1 MFRNLILLAI
11 AAFATAFIASKIIK
25 GSKGNY
31 ADNILQQDKNKK
43 RTAKTCGPDWELINS
58 LTEETPIPIIPGTG
72 KYSWKI
78 STKSDSAQ
86 IYFNQ
91 GMNMYYSFH
100 IIEAM
105 ASFKKAAK
113 FDPGCAILYWAQ
125 ALTYGPNINDLGY
138 VASPAALQ
146 ATTMAEQLSGKAN
159 AMEKALINAM
169 TVRYTADSADATRAK
184 LNIQYT
190 AMMKKVYDDFSR
202 NADAQALYADAMML
216 EHPWDLWN
224 IDGTPKPWTPLIEKV
239 LEKLLVT
246 APDHPGANHY
256 YIHVME
262 PSPFAARAL
271 PSANRMGKLTP
282 GLSHTVHMPSHIYL
296 RTGQYN
302 TGAAVNENALNGYK
316 KVLAIYN
323 PVAASDFLYVIHN
336 IHMQTTVG
344 MLAGRKAYSVQSAKQ
359 TAASVPET
367 YSLAPAPFGSGA
379 QYILMI
385 PTLVNIRFG
394 NWNELLTT
402 QQPDSKMIYAS
413 ILFHFGKGMAL
424 AHQSKIAAANNELQQ
439 MQVAMKDSGLYLPFG
454 VFSPALDGAIVAQ
467 NLLTGSIAMAEK
479 KYTDAIKAFELAA
492 TTEENMVYTEPRDW
506 LLNPKHYLGNA
517 YLKAGQPI
525 NAENVFRKDLLNNNE
540 NGWALFGI
548 YQALKAQ
555 HKNAAAG
562 LMLARYKKAFIKAD
576 VQLTAAV
583 F

>member
-1 MFRNLILLAI
+1 MLRNLTLLAI
-11 AAFATAFIASKIIK
+11 AAFATAFITSKIIK
-25 GSKGNY
+25 GSKSNN
-31 ADNILQQDKNKK
+31 AANILQQDKNKK
-43 RTAKTCGPDWELINS
+43 RTAISCGPDWESINS

-91 GMNMYYSFH
+91 GINMYYSFH

-113 FDPGCAILYWAQ
+113 FDFDCAILYWAQ

-138 VASPAALQ
+138 VASPSALQ
-146 ATTMAEQLSGKAN
+146 ATQMALQLSGKAN

-169 TVRYTADSADATRAK
+169 AVRYTADSADATRAK
-184 LNIQYT
+184 LNTQYT

-216 EHPWDLWN
+216 EHPWNLWN
-224 IDGTPKPWTPLIEKV
+224 IDGKPKSWTPLIETV

-246 APDHPGANHY
+246 SPDHPGANHY

-262 PSPFAARAL
+262 PSPYAAKAL
-271 PSANRMGKLTP
+271 PSANRMGRLTP

-302 TGAAVNENALNGYK
+302 KGVTVNEKALNDYK
-316 KVLAIYN
+316 KVFALYN

-344 MLAGRKAYSVQSAKQ
+344 MLAGRRKYSMQSAKE

-367 YSLAPAPFGSGA
+367 YSMAPAPFGSAA
-379 QYILMI
+379 QYILMV

-394 NWNELLTT
+394 NWEELLRAK
-402 QQPDSKMIYAS
+402 QPDTKMIYAA
-413 ILFHFGKGMAL
+413 ILFHFGRGMAL
-424 AHQSKIAAANNELQQ
+424 AHQLKITEANTELQQ
-439 MQVAMKDSGLYLPFG
+439 MQAAMKDSGLYLPFG
-454 VFSPALDGAIVAQ
+454 VFSPAIDGAIVAE
-467 NLLTGSIAMAEK
+467 NILSGSIAMAEK
-479 KYTDAIKAFELAA
+479 NYPTAVKAFEKAA
-492 TTEENMVYTEPRDW
+492 AIEENMVYTEPRDW

-517 YLKAGQPI
+517 YLKANEPLA
-525 NAENVFRKDLLNNNE
+525 AEKVFRKDLLNNNE

-548 YQALKAQ
+548 YQALLAQ

-562 LMLARYKKAFIKAD
+562 VMLAKYKKAFVLAD